1 MPRDIALRL
10 TPLHPDPQAVALEN
24 GALIWRVTSPDPAFT
39 ARVPDD
45 AQPLRR
51 GWYRARAVLDTR
63 SGQVREPRLYIP
75 DRKGIYSEDRA
86 VTMVQEGSAYTA
98 EFFLAHASDRVRFDP
113 STARCEFACEA
124 LHLAAIDRPL
134 PGPWLARALG
144 LWRLWLLADE
154 WRARLRRR
162 ILRARQRAGEQLAA
176 RRNAQRKARVL
187 ATIDRNG
194 LGVEIG
200 PSHDP
205 IAPKRDGFKVHVIDH
220 ASREELIAKYAT
232 HGIALDRIEDVDFVW
247 KGESYLELTG
257 KPKHYDWIIGSHLI
271 EHTPDLIAF
280 LDDCDSILK
289 DGGVLSLVIPDKRY
303 CFDCFRPITG
313 LARVIDSH
321 LAGNKIH
328 SEGTVAEFCMN
339 VAAKGNTLSW
349 DERSR
354 GDYRLLHSVR
364 EAEEAMREVRKHA
377 YVDVHNWCFVP
388 HSFRLILADL
398 YMLGYTKLR
407 EVHFEAPGGY
417 EFYVALGRHGAGPDL
432 GRLELLKKVDAELR
446 ARQ

>member
-1 MPRDIALRL
+1 IRIHRRSRSR
-10 TPLHPDPQAVALEN
+10 TERSS
-24 GALIWRVTSPDPAFT
+24 GASRRPIRRSPPAYPTMRSRCGAAGT
-39 ARVPDD
+39 ARARYSTRVAAKSASRASTFPI
-45 AQPLRR
+45 AKGSIRR
-51 GWYRARAVLDTR
+51 TARSPWSRKALPTPRSFSSPTPRTAFVSIRARRDASSHARRCTWRR
-63 SGQVREPRLYIP
+63 SI
-75 DRKGIYSEDRA
+75 DRYRGH
-86 VTMVQEGSAYTA
+86 GSLVPSDCGGCGSWRTSGGR
-98 EFFLAHASDRVRFDP
+98 ASDGA
-113 STARCEFACEA
+113 S
-124 LHLAAIDRPL
+124 AAP
-134 PGPWLARALG
+134 
-144 LWRLWLLADE
+144 
-154 WRARLRRR
+154 
-162 ILRARQRAGEQLAA
+162 
-176 RRNAQRKARVL
+176 RNAQRKARVL

-271 EHTPDLIAF
+271 EHTPALIAF
-280 LDDCDSILK
+280 LASCDSILK

-388 HSFRLILADL
+388 H
-398 YMLGYTKLR
+398 
-407 EVHFEAPGGY
+407 
-417 EFYVALGRHGAGPDL
+417 
-432 GRLELLKKVDAELR
+432 
-446 ARQ
+446 